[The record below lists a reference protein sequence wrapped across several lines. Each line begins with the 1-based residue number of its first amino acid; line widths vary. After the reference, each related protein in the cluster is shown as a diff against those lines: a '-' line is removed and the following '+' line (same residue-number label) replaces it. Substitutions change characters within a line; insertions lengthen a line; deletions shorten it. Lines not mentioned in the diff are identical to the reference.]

1 MEVETL
7 PTLSPR
13 EAVRICFRKYCN
25 FSGRARRSE
34 FWFLALFV
42 SIMMSVLSTIFY
54 IHFLRLE
61 SHYKKYY
68 NYKTGRY
75 EYYGDTSGLSRYLI
89 FVLVFMSIIGLLY
102 LFPLISAGV
111 RRLHDTGKSGCYY
124 FFILIPLLD
133 LLLLLFLADDSEQ
146 NENEYGSSPKYILIQ
161 NAPLTNNN
169 PEIIPVN
176 EMPDPNSQI
185 SQEHPQD
192 NPDQHNP
199 QNTQYPQNPQSPIQ
213 NDLYQGPIQANP
225 SNQEEIATPVV
236 AP

>member
-1 MEVETL
+1 M
-7 PTLSPR
+7 
-13 EAVRICFRKYCN
+13 
-25 FSGRARRSE
+25 
-34 FWFLALFV
+34 
-42 SIMMSVLSTIFY
+42 
-54 IHFLRLE
+54 
-61 SHYKKYY
+61 
-68 NYKTGRY
+68 
-75 EYYGDTSGLSRYLI
+75 
-89 FVLVFMSIIGLLY
+89 
-102 LFPLISAGV
+102 
-111 RRLHDTGKSGCYY
+111 
-124 FFILIPLLD
+124 LD

-161 NAPLTNNN
+161 NAPLMNNN

-199 QNTQYPQNPQSPIQ
+199 QNPQYPQNPQSPNQ

-225 SNQEEIATPVV
+225 SNQEAIATPVV

>member
-1 MEVETL
+1 M
-7 PTLSPR
+7 
-13 EAVRICFRKYCN
+13 
-25 FSGRARRSE
+25 
-34 FWFLALFV
+34 
-42 SIMMSVLSTIFY
+42 
-54 IHFLRLE
+54 
-61 SHYKKYY
+61 
-68 NYKTGRY
+68 
-75 EYYGDTSGLSRYLI
+75 
-89 FVLVFMSIIGLLY
+89 
-102 LFPLISAGV
+102 
-111 RRLHDTGKSGCYY
+111 HDIGKSGCYY

-161 NAPLTNNN
+161 NAPLMNNN

-192 NPDQHNP
+192 NPDQHNQ
-199 QNTQYPQNPQSPIQ
+199 QNPQYPQNPQSPIQ

-225 SNQEEIATPVV
+225 SNQEEIATPLV